1 MANLEK
7 YISSGMMNLTDT
19 YAIKI
24 LVCYFLKQINR
35 PITPEQLIEIATE
48 DGLINYFIF
57 TEAINQLLE
66 AKTLILE
73 ERDGEQYYV
82 LTEMARIGADDFK
95 TMVPRAFRDKILTS
109 GLKFFARLKNEND
122 VKISYTEQQ
131 KGWSVNVLCTEGG
144 LTLMDPKL
152 YAPDREQ
159 AEILGE
165 KIMLNPVDFYGKVL
179 DYALENEEY
188 NPEPIDVE

>member
-35 PITPEQLIEIATE
+35 PITPEQLIEIVTE

-95 TMVPRAFRDKILTS
+95 TMVPRAFRERILTS

-144 LTLMDPKL
+144 LTLMDLKL

>member
-1 MANLEK
+1 MANLDK
-7 YISSGMMNLTDT
+7 FSNMMNLTDT

-35 PITPEQLIEIATE
+35 PITPDQLTQIATE

-57 TEAINQLLE
+57 TEAIKQLLE

-73 ERDGEQYYV
+73 ERGGEQYYV
-82 LTEMARIGADDFK
+82 LTDMARFGADDFK
-95 TMVPRAFRDKILTS
+95 TMVPKGLRDKILVS
-109 GLKFFARLKNEND
+109 GLKFFAKLKNEND
-122 VKISYTEQQ
+122 VRISCTEQQ
-131 KGWSVNVLCTEGG
+131 KGWSVNVLCTDGG
-144 LTLMDPKL
+144 LTLMDLKL

-159 AEILGE
+159 AELLGE
-165 KIMLNPVDFYGKVL
+165 KIMLNPADFYGRVL

-188 NPEPIDVE
+188 SPEPIELDD

>member
-95 TMVPRAFRDKILTS
+95 TMVPRVFREKILTS

-144 LTLMDPKL
+144 LTLMDLKL

>member
-144 LTLMDPKL
+144 LTLMDLKL

>member
-95 TMVPRAFRDKILTS
+95 TMVPRAFREKILTS

-144 LTLMDPKL
+144 LTLMDLKL

>member
-24 LVCYFLKQINR
+24 LVCFFLKQINR

-95 TMVPRAFRDKILTS
+95 TMVPRAFREKILTS

-144 LTLMDPKL
+144 LTLMDLKL

>member
-95 TMVPRAFRDKILTS
+95 TMVPRAFRERILTS

-144 LTLMDPKL
+144 LTLMDLKL

>member
-95 TMVPRAFRDKILTS
+95 TMVPRAFREKILTS

-144 LTLMDPKL
+144 LTLMDLKL

-188 NPEPIDVE
+188 NPEPIDIE

>member
-131 KGWSVNVLCTEGG
+131 RAG
-144 LTLMDPKL
+144 
-152 YAPDREQ
+152 R
-159 AEILGE
+159 
-165 KIMLNPVDFYGKVL
+165 
-179 DYALENEEY
+179 
-188 NPEPIDVE
+188 

>member
-35 PITPEQLIEIATE
+35 PITPEQLIEIVTE

-95 TMVPRAFRDKILTS
+95 TMVPRAFREKILTS

-144 LTLMDPKL
+144 LTLMDLKL